1 MTGVNE
7 RLRVALIVGCLGQG
21 GAEKQLIYI
30 ARALLKAG
38 VEVKVYSLTQGEYY
52 EPALDAMS
60 LQPIW
65 IGKFA
70 NPILRVFS
78 LANALLHYRPHIIH
92 STHFF
97 TNLYAA
103 IVARLW
109 GSISIGSLRNDAF
122 LELKANEAWGRWL
135 LRSPS
140 VLIANSHAAKRNAVS
155 LGIRNDKVY
164 ILSNVIDL
172 VEFDEQIQTAQFKK
186 GSNKGICAS
195 AVARLVYEKRLDLF
209 LEALALAGRETSDL
223 TGIVIGDGPEKTNLE
238 AIAADIGLLPESVL
252 FLGRRNDVPSL
263 LRQADM
269 LILTSDHEGS
279 PNVLLEAMAAGVPVV
294 TTPAGDADVIVQD
307 GVTGYV
313 VAHDNVEELA
323 KRMVCLAKSH
333 ELRRRLGVAGRCRV
347 ESHYGVDGLASRLLS
362 IYREIAEQLGN
373 RELQRV
379 LELPHART

>member
-1 MTGVNE
+1 MTEDKG
-7 RLRVALIVGCLGQG
+7 RLRVALIAGCLGQG

-30 ARALLKAG
+30 ARALLKTG

-60 LQPIW
+60 LRPIW
-65 IGKFA
+65 IGNFA
-70 NPILRVFS
+70 NPSLRVFS
-78 LANALLHYRPHIIH
+78 LASALLHYRPHIIH

-109 GSISIGSLRNDAF
+109 GAISVGSLRNDVF
-122 LELKANEAWGRWL
+122 LELEANEAWGRWL

-172 VEFDEQIQTAQFKK
+172 VEFDEQIQTAQFQK
-186 GSNKGICAS
+186 GSNKGIYAS
-195 AVARLVYEKRLDLF
+195 VVARLVYEKRLDLF
-209 LEALALAGRETSDL
+209 LEALALAGREVGEL
-223 TGIVIGDGPEKTNLE
+223 KGIVIGDGPEKTNLE
-238 AIAADIGLLPESVL
+238 AMAADIGLLPESVS
-252 FLGRRNDVPSL
+252 FLGLRNDVPPL

-313 VAHDNVEELA
+313 VAHNDVEELA
-323 KRMVCLAKSH
+323 KRMVRLAKSP

-347 ESHYGVDGLASRLLS
+347 ESNFCVDGLASRLLS
-362 IYREIAEQLGN
+362 IYREIAEHLGN
-373 RELQRV
+373 RELQRI